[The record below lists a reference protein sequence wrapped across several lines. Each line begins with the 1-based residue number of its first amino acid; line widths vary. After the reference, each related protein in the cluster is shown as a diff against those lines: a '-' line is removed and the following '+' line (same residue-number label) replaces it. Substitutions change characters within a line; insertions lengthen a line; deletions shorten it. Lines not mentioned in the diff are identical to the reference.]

1 MNILRC
7 FASVSLL
14 AVLGTAVSAQRV
26 EFERKKFDRSRF
38 ERAEPAAPQA
48 PAATT
53 SATMPAAPAPAAA
66 PAAPEFSAPA
76 APAPAAATGA
86 ATNWSAGAPSSAAP
100 MADGSY
106 DSPYPKGATDEQKA
120 LIDSPKFDLVPS
132 KWFNHFKDYAELE
145 ELQKQS
151 GACMLVYF
159 KNLNVSDEKGL
170 CGWFEKDIANSREWR
185 KAMDYYLKIEIPVA
199 GGNDVLEALLEKF
212 RVKKTPAVFVVK
224 PNGSLP
230 QRLPVIEYI
239 DGKPKPFT
247 VPVVI
252 EALKVRSSPAY
263 KTLF

>member
-1 MNILRC
+1 MNIRPFCATLT
-7 FASVSLL
+7 LL
-14 AVLGTAVSAQRV
+14 AAFGATAASAQRV

-38 ERAEPAAPQA
+38 EQAGPAAV
-48 PAATT
+48 PAAT
-53 SATMPAAPAPAAA
+53 PIAPAPAA
-66 PAAPEFSAPA
+66 PT
-76 APAPAAATGA
+76 PAAAPDGYTGA
-86 ATNWSAGAPSSAAP
+86 TSAATTAPATIGSSGAPSTSP
-100 MADGSY
+100 MANGSY

-120 LIDSPKFDLVPS
+120 LIDSPKFDLIPS
-132 KWFNHFKDYAELE
+132 KSFNHFKDYADLE

-170 CGWFEKDIANSREWR
+170 CGWFEKDIANTTEWR
-185 KAMDYYLKIEIPVA
+185 KAMKYYLKIEIPVA
-199 GGNDVLEALLEKF
+199 GGNDILEALLEKF

-239 DGKPKPFT
+239 DGKPKPYA

-263 KTLF
+263 QTLF